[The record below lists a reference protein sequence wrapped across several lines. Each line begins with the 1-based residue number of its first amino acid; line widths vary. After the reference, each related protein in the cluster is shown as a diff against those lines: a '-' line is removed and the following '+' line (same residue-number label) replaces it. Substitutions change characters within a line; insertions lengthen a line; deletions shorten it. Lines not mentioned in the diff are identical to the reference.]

1 MNTIT
6 KTLVAAL
13 AVLGAGSVA
22 RAQQP
27 DARMNAIM
35 TFCQTDTAIPA
46 QTVGWLDP
54 APDGNIRGPRPAAVL
69 YGEAKKAQAAGDNLN
84 AVRWILLCEA
94 HDPGSYQHI
103 ANNNGMVIQYLAS
116 H

>member
-1 MNTIT
+1 MVA
-6 KTLVAAL
+6 LVFAMF
-13 AVLGAGSVA
+13 GAGSVA
-22 RAQQP
+22 HAQP

-35 TFCQTDTAIPA
+35 TFCQTDTAIPS
-46 QTVGWLDP
+46 QTLGWLDQ

-94 HDPGSYQHI
+94 HDAGSWQHI
-103 ANNNGMVIQYLAS
+103 ANNNPMVIEYLAA